1 MKIAFVISTF
11 PPRVGGMG
19 QVALNQAL
27 ALARLDHEVT
37 VFTLDYGVRLLDS
50 GIKVVYLAPWV
61 RLGDAGFVPQLFF
74 KLRGFDLAHLHF
86 PFYGAGVMVFLVSVF
101 CHVPYAVTYHMDAQP
116 KGLLKNII
124 KFFSDKIGGKVILKN
139 AKRVILVD
147 QTIEQFSL
155 LKNVDAQKQIVI
167 NNAIDTEIFSKKI
180 ISATDLGVPELSDKK
195 ILLFVA
201 NLMPVKR
208 LDLVLE
214 ALSKLSDPDLALI
227 VVGGG
232 YEETNYRATTKK
244 LGLEQSVYFVGQ
256 VNDSRNLAKYYS
268 LAHATVIASDY
279 ESFSL
284 VALESLSCET
294 PVIATRISALQN
306 KIDSGVNGL
315 LFTADDSDDLV
326 KKIKEFFNYSTDQRD
341 RFGHSGREQILKK
354 FSMEKNLEDLVNVY
368 RSIL

>member
-27 ALARLDHEVT
+27 ALARLGHEVM
-37 VFTLDYGVRLLDS
+37 VFTLDYGVRLPGS
-50 GIKVVYLAPWV
+50 EIKVVYLSPWI

-74 KLRGFDLAHLHF
+74 KLRGFNLVHLHF
-86 PFYGAGVMVFLVSVF
+86 PFYGAGLIVFLTSVF
-101 CHVPYAVTYHMDAQP
+101 YHVPYVVTYHMDAQP

-124 KFFSDKIGGKVILKN
+124 KFFSDKIGGKVVLKK
-139 AKRVILVD
+139 AQRVILVD

-155 LKNVDAQKQIVI
+155 LKNVDAQKQVVI

-180 ISATDLGVPELSDKK
+180 VSATDLGVPELNGKK

-214 ALSKLSDPDLALI
+214 ALSKLSDPDMVLI

-232 YEETNYRATTKK
+232 YEEANYRATAKK

-256 VNDSRNLAKYYS
+256 VNDPRTLAKYYS
-268 LAHATVIASDY
+268 LVHATIIASDY

-284 VALESLSCET
+284 VALESLSCAT

-315 LFTADDSDDLV
+315 LFTVDDSGDLV
-326 KKIKEFFNYSTDQRD
+326 KKIKEFFDYTLAQREQ
-341 RFGHSGREQILKK
+341 FGHSGREQILKK
-354 FSMEKNLEDLVNVY
+354 FSMDKNLEDLVSVY
-368 RSIL
+368 KSIL